1 MWLEI
6 MITKMMVQLRN
17 LDNEKKYDKVFSNQT
32 PGARFSKKSIQVSEF
47 E

>member
-17 LDNEKKYDKVFSNQT
+17 LDNEKKSDKSLFKPN
-32 PGARFSKKSIQVSEF
+32 PRGEIQ
-47 E
+47 